1 MFTELQNT
9 GHKQTENQKGTGQR
23 FNSWSSLTV
32 LLTSSVFFVNW
43 TKRDIKYVWGG
54 GGGGLSEENVRTE
67 RVRMERC

>member
-1 MFTELQNT
+1 MFIANRKPKGHWTEISFIV
-9 GHKQTENQKGTGQR
+9 K
-23 FNSWSSLTV
+23 FNSATDKFS
-32 LLTSSVFFVNW
+32 FFVNW

>member
-43 TKRDIKYVWGG
+43 TKRDIKCVWGE
-54 GGGGLSEENVRTE
+54 GLRDENVRTE
-67 RVRMERC
+67 RVKMERC